1 MIKSLFGFY
10 KKMTGRFSTE
20 MTKRVQQTAERTPEL
35 EHAAKLLRAS
45 EDKYRYLVNN
55 ADCVILRMDTR
66 GAITF
71 FNEYA
76 QKFFGYSE
84 RDILGKKVVGT
95 IVPKTDHAGRRMTSM
110 ARGIRQDPERYTT
123 CETESIHK
131 TGRRGWI
138 VWANKAIRNDHR
150 QVTEVLCVGHDI
162 TERKRME
169 NELRLL
175 AAVVRNSSDAITVQD
190 FEGTIISWNRGAERM
205 YGYGKAEAMK
215 MNVGRMIPGHKRD
228 EIQTLIERLK
238 KRDIIECFETLR
250 VTKEGR
256 QLHISLTATLLRDPA
271 GKPFAVT
278 TTERDTTERR
288 HLEKEILEITERERK
303 LIGQEM
309 HDSMGQVLTG
319 VAVKSKGLALKLKGK
334 SLPESKGALVI
345 SRLAGQAI
353 AQMRD
358 LARML
363 YPVDIEAGGLVS
375 ALHMLAANA
384 EKVLDVRC
392 RFLCDKPVSVNTLVE
407 AKQLY
412 RIAQEAVTNA
422 AKHGKAQTITIE
434 LSSTEEVCILSV
446 KNDGRDFQ
454 KPSRTKNG
462 LGLKIME
469 YRANLI
475 GGVLDIRK
483 GYKHGTVVT
492 CTVPNQSDQSEER
505 AGP

>member
-1 MIKSLFGFY
+1 MKNRVKKS
-10 KKMTGRFSTE
+10 
-20 MTKRVQQTAERTPEL
+20 AERIPDL
-35 EHAAKLLRAS
+35 EHAAELLHAS
-45 EDKYRYLVNN
+45 EEKYRYLVEN
-55 ADCVILRMDTR
+55 ADCIILRMDTR
-66 GAITF
+66 GAISF
-71 FNEYA
+71 FNEFA
-76 QKFFGYSE
+76 QKFFGFSE
-84 RDILGKKVVGT
+84 REILGKKVVGT
-95 IVPKTDHAGRRMTSM
+95 IVPKTDPAGRKVADM
-110 ARGIRQDPERYTT
+110 ARGIRLDPERYTT

-131 TGRRGWI
+131 DGRRGWV
-138 VWANKAIRNDHR
+138 VWANKAIRNER
-150 QVTEVLCVGHDI
+150 QQVTEILCVGHDI

-175 AAVVRNSSDAITVQD
+175 AAVVRNSHDAITVQD

-205 YGYGKAEAMK
+205 YGYGKAEALK
-215 MNVGRMIPGHKRD
+215 MNVSRLIPGHKRD
-228 EIQTLIERLK
+228 KMRAVIERLK
-238 KRDIIECFETLR
+238 KGDKIESFETLR
-250 VTKEGR
+250 LTKEGR
-256 QLHISLTATLLRDPA
+256 TLDISLTAALLRDPA

-278 TTERDTTERR
+278 TTERDMTERR

-303 LIGQEM
+303 MIGQEM

-334 SLPESKGALVI
+334 SLPESKGALAI
-345 SRLAGQAI
+345 SRLASQAI

-375 ALHMLAANA
+375 ALQMLASNA
-384 EKVLDVRC
+384 EKILDVRC
-392 RFLCDKPVSVNTLVE
+392 RFLCDKPVSVNTMVE

-422 AKHGKAQTITIE
+422 AKHGKAKTITIE
-434 LSSTEEVCILSV
+434 LSSTEELCILSV
-446 KNDGRDFQ
+446 KNDGLDFQ
-454 KPSRTKNG
+454 NPSRTTNG

-483 GYKHGTVVT
+483 GNKHGTVVT
-492 CTVPNQSDQSEER
+492 CTVPNQSDSSEER
-505 AGP
+505 TGH

>member
-1 MIKSLFGFY
+1 ML
-10 KKMTGRFSTE
+10 
-20 MTKRVQQTAERTPEL
+20 
-35 EHAAKLLRAS
+35 HAS
-45 EDKYRYLVNN
+45 EDKYRYLVEN
-55 ADCVILRMDTR
+55 ADCIILRMDTR

-71 FNEYA
+71 FNEFA

-84 RDILGKKVVGT
+84 REILGKTVVGT
-95 IVPKTDHAGRRMTSM
+95 IVPKTDPAGRRVANM
-110 ARGIRQDPERYTT
+110 ARLIQQDPERYTT
-123 CETESIHK
+123 CETESLHK
-131 TGRRGWI
+131 SGRRGWVI
-138 VWANKAIRNDHR
+138 WANKAIRNER
-150 QVTEVLCVGHDI
+150 KQVTEILCVGHDI

-175 AAVVRNSSDAITVQD
+175 AAVVRNSHDAITVQNFD
-190 FEGTIISWNRGAERM
+190 GHIISWNRGAERM
-205 YGYGKAEAMK
+205 YGFSKTEAVK
-215 MNVGRMIPGHKRD
+215 MNVGRMIPGHKR
-228 EIQTLIERLK
+228 EQMRALIERLK
-238 KRDIIECFETLR
+238 KKDSLESIETLR
-250 VTKEGR
+250 LTKEGR
-256 QLHISLTATLLRDPA
+256 IVDISLTAALLRDPM
-271 GKPFAVT
+271 GKPFALT
-278 TTERDTTERR
+278 TTERDITGRR

-309 HDSMGQVLTG
+309 HDNMGQVLTG
-319 VAVKSKGLALKLKGK
+319 VAVKSKGLALRLKGK
-334 SLPESKGALVI
+334 SLPESKGALAI

-375 ALHMLAANA
+375 ALQMLAANA
-384 EKVLDVRC
+384 EKILDIRC
-392 RFLCDKPVSVNTLVE
+392 QFLCEDAVSLNNMVE

-422 AKHGKAQTITIE
+422 AKHGKAKTITIE
-434 LSSTEEVCILSV
+434 LSSTDDLCILSV

-454 KPSRTKNG
+454 KPTRTKNG

-483 GYKHGTVVT
+483 GNKHGTVVT
-492 CTVPNQSDQSEER
+492 CTVPNKPDESKER
-505 AGP
+505 AGH

>member
-1 MIKSLFGFY
+1 
-10 KKMTGRFSTE
+10 
-20 MTKRVQQTAERTPEL
+20 MTKRVQQSAQRSSEL
-35 EHAAKLLRAS
+35 EHAAKMLHAS
-45 EDKYRYLVNN
+45 EEKYRYLVEN
-55 ADCVILRMDTR
+55 ADCIILRMDTR

-71 FNEYA
+71 FNEFA
-76 QKFFGYSE
+76 QKYFGYSE
-84 RDILGKKVVGT
+84 REILGKKFAGT
-95 IVPKTDHAGRRMTSM
+95 IVPKMDPEGGRVANMAGVIRR
-110 ARGIRQDPERYTT
+110 DPERYTT
-123 CETESIHK
+123 YETESLHK
-131 TGRRGWI
+131 NGRRGWVI
-138 VWANKAIRNDHR
+138 WANKVLRNKRR
-150 QVTEVLCVGHDI
+150 QVTEILCVGHDI

-175 AAVVRNSSDAITVQD
+175 AAVVRNSNDAITVQD
-190 FEGTIISWNRGAERM
+190 FEGRIISWNRGAERM
-205 YGYGKAEAMK
+205 YGYSKAEALK
-215 MNVGRMIPGHKRD
+215 MHVSRMIPGHKR
-228 EIQTLIERLK
+228 EEMRALIERLK
-238 KRDIIECFETLR
+238 KKDAFESFETLR
-250 VTKEGR
+250 ITKEGR
-256 QLHISLTATLLRDPA
+256 ILDISLTAALLRDLA

-278 TTERDTTERR
+278 TTERDITGHR

-319 VAVKSKGLALKLKGK
+319 VAVKSKGLALKLKDK
-334 SLPESKGALVI
+334 SLPESKGALTI

-375 ALHMLAANA
+375 ALQMLASNA
-384 EKVLDVRC
+384 EKILDVRC
-392 RFLCDKPVSVNTLVE
+392 RFLCNQSVSVNTMVE

-422 AKHGKAQTITIE
+422 AKHGKARTITIE
-434 LSSTEEVCILSV
+434 LSSTEDVCILSV

-475 GGVLDIRK
+475 GGVLEIRK
-483 GYKHGTVVT
+483 GNKHGTVVT
-492 CTVPNQSDQSEER
+492 CTVPNRSDEFEER
-505 AGP
+505 AEH